1 MHTAP
6 TTRAELLDVLALFPK
21 CSQCGVPLSVAE
33 PVVPDP
39 AHAFRMRHAGP
50 CQCPPAALPSLTV

>member
-1 MHTAP
+1 MHTVP

-50 CQCPPAALPSLTV
+50 CQRPPVGCSPLTV